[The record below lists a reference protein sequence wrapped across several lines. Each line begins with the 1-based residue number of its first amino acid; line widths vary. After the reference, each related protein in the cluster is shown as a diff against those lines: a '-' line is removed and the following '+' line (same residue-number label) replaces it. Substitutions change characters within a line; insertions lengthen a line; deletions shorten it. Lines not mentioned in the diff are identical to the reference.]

1 MFGFGISEEKLGKL
15 LDKALGR
22 TEDSAK
28 LIDRIKA
35 LKTEL
40 EELKLS
46 KKMEELEIKH
56 LVKMKEEKQALE
68 MDKNK
73 NDLTKLFNEKEMAL
87 QTKYHEQVMGVIT
100 KEHEK
105 LQALYKEIIG
115 RLPDVNM
122 TITKKC

>member
-1 MFGFGISEEKLGKL
+1 MFGISAEQLQKA
-15 LDKALGR
+15 LDKALGN
-22 TEDSAK
+22 TADTATLNSQ
-28 LIDRIKA
+28 IKA

-40 EELKLS
+40 EELKLT
-46 KKMEELEIKH
+46 KKLEELEIKH

-68 MDKNK
+68 SEKAK
-73 NDLTKLFNEKEMAL
+73 NDMSKLFNDKEMAL
-87 QTKYHEQVMGVIT
+87 QTKYHEQVMGVIQ

>member
-1 MFGFGISEEKLGKL
+1 MFGISAEQLQKA
-15 LDKALGR
+15 LDKALGN
-22 TEDSAK
+22 TADTATLNSQ
-28 LIDRIKA
+28 IKA

-40 EELKLS
+40 EELKLT
-46 KKMEELEIKH
+46 KKLEELEIKH

-68 MDKNK
+68 SEKNK
-73 NDLTKLFNEKEMAL
+73 NDLSKLFNDKEMAL

>member
-1 MFGFGISEEKLGKL
+1 MFGIGE
-15 LDKALGR
+15 
-22 TEDSAK
+22 AK
-28 LIDRIKA
+28 LESTLKKVLGITEESGTLKSQIKA